1 MDSAFVVDKISAS
14 AFLNNSGKVE
24 KILSKSYS
32 NLIARSNQL
41 SYMIALIETRFDL
54 SLAWGFRAAF

>member
-1 MDSAFVVDKISAS
+1 MMKVMDSAFVVDKISAS

-54 SLAWGFRAAF
+54 SLA